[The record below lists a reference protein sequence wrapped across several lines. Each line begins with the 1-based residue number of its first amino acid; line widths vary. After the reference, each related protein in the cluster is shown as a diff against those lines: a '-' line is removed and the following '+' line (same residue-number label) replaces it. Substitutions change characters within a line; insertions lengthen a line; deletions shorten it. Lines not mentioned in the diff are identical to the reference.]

1 MPKTNLETLPA
12 EILFNILKYLP
23 FSSLLEVSKVSKKI
37 KNAAR
42 DPNLWQWQDF
52 DIECRT
58 AEGIIRLLNLN
69 MFSKLKNFH
78 LVDKDEFDRCNNIY
92 WNEDDEDNGGAS
104 DNNFNSNEVEEND
117 EDDSDEGNDSD
128 DVEGNVEDASEGSND
143 SDDVEGNDEDDNDE
157 GNDEGNDG
165 DIQLTT
171 EEIETI
177 LKLLRD
183 RKLPKQRLTMS
194 DRSVP
199 PISVSLKNIEHFQRA
214 RYKT

>member
-52 DIECRT
+52 DIKCRR

-78 LVDKDEFDRCNNIY
+78 LREVDKDHIDRY
-92 WNEDDEDNGGAS
+92 
-104 DNNFNSNEVEEND
+104 
-117 EDDSDEGNDSD
+117 
-128 DVEGNVEDASEGSND
+128 
-143 SDDVEGNDEDDNDE
+143 
-157 GNDEGNDG
+157 
-165 DIQLTT
+165 
-171 EEIETI
+171 
-177 LKLLRD
+177 
-183 RKLPKQRLTMS
+183 MS
-194 DRSVP
+194 DIYR
-199 PISVSLKNIEHFQRA
+199 VSQKKWYLVEKRPYTTTNG
-214 RYKT
+214 

>member
-1 MPKTNLETLPA
+1 M
-12 EILFNILKYLP
+12 
-23 FSSLLEVSKVSKKI
+23 
-37 KNAAR
+37 
-42 DPNLWQWQDF
+42 
-52 DIECRT
+52 
-58 AEGIIRLLNLN
+58 
-69 MFSKLKNFH
+69 
-78 LVDKDEFDRCNNIY
+78 
-92 WNEDDEDNGGAS
+92 
-104 DNNFNSNEVEEND
+104 
-117 EDDSDEGNDSD
+117 
-128 DVEGNVEDASEGSND
+128 EGNVEDASEGSND

-165 DIQLTT
+165 NIHLST

-214 RYKT
+214 RYKTQFKL